1 MANKKPYD
9 NFINI
14 PFTSDNL
21 DRYLMRSFIFNVV
34 KNTLPSLKG
43 TLLDVGC
50 GKMPYKKYILENSEV
65 NTYIGLDIETAMK
78 YDTIIKPDYTWDG
91 KEMPFKDES
100 YDTLLATEVLEHCP
114 TPELVLKEMYRV
126 LKKDGYILL
135 TVPFLWPLHETP
147 HDEYRYTPF
156 ALRRLLEDVGFRNI
170 EVKSSGGWHASM
182 AQMLGLWVKRSGISS
197 QKQKILS
204 KILKPIIKFLIKK
217 DTVPTNFY
225 EGLMIPN
232 LFATATK

>member
-65 NTYIGLDIETAMK
+65 NTYIGLDIETAME

-126 LKKDGYILL
+126 LKKRWIYSADCSLL
-135 TVPFLWPLHETP
+135 
-147 HDEYRYTPF
+147 
-156 ALRRLLEDVGFRNI
+156 
-170 EVKSSGGWHASM
+170 M
-182 AQMLGLWVKRSGISS
+182 A
-197 QKQKILS
+197 
-204 KILKPIIKFLIKK
+204 
-217 DTVPTNFY
+217 TT
-225 EGLMIPN
+225 
-232 LFATATK
+232 

>member
-65 NTYIGLDIETAMK
+65 NTYIGLDIETAME

-114 TPELVLKEMYRV
+114 MPELVLKEMYRV

-182 AQMLGLWVKRSGISS
+182 AQMLGLWVKRSGISC